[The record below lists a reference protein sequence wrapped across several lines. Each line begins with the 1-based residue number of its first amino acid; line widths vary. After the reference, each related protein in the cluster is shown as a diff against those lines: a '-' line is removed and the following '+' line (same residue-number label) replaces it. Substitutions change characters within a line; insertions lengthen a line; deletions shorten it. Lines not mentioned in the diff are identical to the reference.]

1 MAQSKSQILKKL
13 AKKLPDGAVYSLAE
27 QESVEFIPTG
37 ISTLDY
43 ALGTGGWARGWMTQL
58 YGPSSSGKSAMV
70 LQSIGNYQKNNPDS
84 LAAVVDLEKSMSVEW
99 AVKFGI
105 DPDRLIILR
114 PTNVE
119 EMITMS
125 MEAVKANAFDIIMV
139 DSLGAGLLQSEIEN
153 DKSRMAGSAGAITRM
168 VKAINA
174 AFIELERDKKVAI
187 ASGSDSDDY
196 IVPAV
201 ILINQV
207 RVNMSSM
214 YGEDTY
220 GGGKALGHMLG
231 VNIHLRAS
239 KASADKIMGTVDG
252 QQLRVGWMCT
262 ATVEKNKLSTPGK
275 SAGYSFVFCE
285 CPEYEFGIDNARS
298 VADLALATGVARVEG
313 KSIYYPTPSGAEE
326 KVVGRNNFQ
335 QLMRE
340 NEELIKFLAE
350 EISRDISKNSCDEDA
365 ITVQKMND
373 CLDV

>member
-1 MAQSKSQILKKL
+1 MQSKSQVLKKL
-13 AKKLPDGAVYSLAE
+13 AKKLPDGAVYTLNE
-27 QESVEFIPTG
+27 QEGIEFIPTG

-43 ALGTGGWARGWMTQL
+43 AIGGGWPRGWMTQV

-70 LQSIGNYQKNNPDS
+70 LQSIGNYQKSHQES
-84 LAAVVDLEKSMSVEW
+84 LAAVIDLEKSMTEDW

-105 DPDRLIILR
+105 DPDRLVVLR

-125 MEAVKANAFDIIMV
+125 VEAVKANAFDIIMV

-153 DKSRMAGSAGAITRM
+153 DRNRVAGSAGAITRM
-168 VKAINA
+168 VKSINA
-174 AFIELERDKKVAI
+174 AFIELERMKKI
-187 ASGSDSDDY
+187 ENSETEDESDY
-196 IVPAV
+196 IVPSV
-201 ILINQV
+201 LLINQV

-285 CPEYEFGIDNARS
+285 CPEHEFGIDNARS
-298 VADLALATGVARVEG
+298 VADLALATGIARVDG
-313 KSIYYPTPSGAEE
+313 KSIYYPTPSGTEE

-335 QLMRE
+335 QIMRE
-340 NEELIKFLAE
+340 NEELVKFLAE

-365 ITVQKMND
+365 ITVQNMD
-373 CLDV
+373 

>member
-1 MAQSKSQILKKL
+1 MQSKSQVLKKL
-13 AKKLPDGAVYSLAE
+13 AKKLPDGAVYTLNE
-27 QESVEFIPTG
+27 QEGIEFIPTG

-43 ALGTGGWARGWMTQL
+43 AIGGGWPRGWMTQV

-70 LQSIGNYQKNNPDS
+70 LQSIGNYQKSHPES
-84 LAAVVDLEKSMSVEW
+84 LAAVIDLEKSMTEDW

-105 DPDRLIILR
+105 DPDRLVVLR

-125 MEAVKANAFDIIMV
+125 VEAVKANAFDIIMV

-153 DKSRMAGSAGAITRM
+153 DRTRMAGSAGNITRM
-168 VKAINA
+168 VKAINSS
-174 AFIELERDKKVAI
+174 FIELERERKVANN
-187 ASGSDSDDY
+187 SDGDANELV
-196 IVPAV
+196 IPAV
-201 ILINQV
+201 LLINQV

-220 GGGKALGHMLG
+220 GGGKALGHMIG

-262 ATVEKNKLSTPGK
+262 ATVEKNKLSVPGK

-285 CPEYEFGIDNARS
+285 CPEHEFGIDNARS
-298 VADLALATGVARVEG
+298 VADLALATGIARVDG
-313 KSIYYPTPSGAEE
+313 KSIYYPTPNGTEE

-335 QLMRE
+335 QIMRE
-340 NEELIKFLAE
+340 NEELVKFLAE
-350 EISRDISKNSCDEDA
+350 EISRDISKNSCDEDT
-365 ITVQKMND
+365 ITVQKMD
-373 CLDV
+373 